1 LEIEKNVDDEINR
14 EKKVT
19 RKIAKILTLTAFFER
34 HIF

>member
-1 LEIEKNVDDEINR
+1 LEIEKNVDNEVNR

-19 RKIAKILTLTAFFER
+19 RKIAKIITPTAFFER